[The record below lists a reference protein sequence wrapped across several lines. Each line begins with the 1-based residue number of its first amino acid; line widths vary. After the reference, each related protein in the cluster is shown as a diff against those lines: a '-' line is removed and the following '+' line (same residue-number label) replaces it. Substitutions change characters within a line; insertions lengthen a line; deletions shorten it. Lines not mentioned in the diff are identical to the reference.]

1 MKNFLLCLLWTI
13 SVQFVCAQNYYREGF
28 YTEGYDLKADEDITF
43 EVKSSGIT
51 LFLTN
56 VTNELLN
63 KSLAWRDGRLVTP
76 EEYDAMKEGELDIP
90 SVKRAFLETFTEQEY
105 TLLKDGKDYMYL
117 YMNINSEGRMTEV
130 AFFITTTPR
139 TLAIPP
145 EKYAL
150 LEKNLK
156 EHLRY
161 TLSEDEKKLQFFRID
176 VPIAFQY
183 LGLHYLKFSDDDR
196 PNIDSL
202 QHLTTP

>member
-1 MKNFLLCLLWTI
+1 MKKLGLILFWVCI
-13 SVQFVCAQNYYREGF
+13 AQSVFAQSYYREGR
-28 YTEGYDLKADEDITF
+28 YSDGYDLKAGEITF
-43 EVKSSGIT
+43 HVTSSGISY
-51 LFLTN
+51 FLDN
-56 VTNELLN
+56 VTNVLL
-63 KSLAWRDGRLVTP
+63 SQPIVWQDGRRVTR
-76 EEYDAMKEGELDIP
+76 EEYETLKEGELNIE
-90 SVKRAFLETFTEQEY
+90 SVKKAFRETFTEQEY
-105 TLLKDGKDYMYL
+105 HALKEGKDYMSL

-130 AFFITTTPR
+130 LLYFDDTPR
-139 TLAIPP
+139 TRAIPP